1 MARKI
6 STPGR
11 AGRRNPASQGDRED
25 REDREDQL
33 AAQNEELRRAQSE
46 LEASRNRYAQL
57 YDRAP
62 VGYLA
67 LDGRGCIM
75 EINITGARKL
85 RMARE
90 QLVGTQLSLFA
101 DGVANL
107 TLLLEH
113 LRKCRSLQERVVTRL
128 DLKVHGGAVL
138 PVQLASAPERAEKG
152 TLYFTTLT
160 DLTQQAA
167 AETALRHRDEALRRL
182 NEELELRVHER
193 TEALRKS
200 EALKRGVFE
209 SIAAELVVIDSQG
222 GILEISKAGI
232 APEESA
238 LFAVSSKAQNYLE
251 ICQRAAEDGYDGSTQ
266 AAVGIAAVLGGNLQ
280 KFHTEY
286 RRTVAEEED
295 RWFSLTVTPLAET
308 GGAVLLHEE
317 ISARKNLERQILEIS
332 EKERRRIGQDLH
344 DGLCQH
350 LTGTALMAAALARSL
365 SDGPEGGRASEI
377 ARFIRTAVEET
388 RHVARGLHP
397 VEIDACGLS
406 SALQEMVDE
415 IARRMP
421 CTFECGEDVDVGD
434 SEVAVNFYRIAQ
446 EAVANALKHAEAT
459 RVLVSLQRSG
469 NYLVLTVEDDGVGFQ
484 PLTESHKGMG
494 FAIMR
499 HRASTLG
506 AKLDS
511 MALPGG
517 GVRVRC
523 SLPLYLGR
531 RTRGP
536 APSADS
542 TPVTADVPAPAL
554 PATTGGADPAPVPPD
569 SRTPRSA
576 QH

>member
-1 MARKI
+1 M
-6 STPGR
+6 
-11 AGRRNPASQGDRED
+11 
-25 REDREDQL
+25 DREDQL
-33 AAQNEELRRAQSE
+33 SAQNEELRRAQSE

-75 EINITGARKL
+75 EINLTGARKL
-85 RMARE
+85 GVARE
-90 QLVGTQLSLFA
+90 QLVGSQLSFFA
-101 DGVANL
+101 DGIANL
-107 TLLLEH
+107 SLLLEH

-128 DLKVHGGAVL
+128 DLKVPGGVVL

-152 TLYFTTLT
+152 SLYFTTLR
-160 DLTQQAA
+160 DLTEQAA
-167 AETALRHRDEALRRL
+167 AETALHHQEEALRRL
-182 NEELELRVHER
+182 NEELELRVQER

-200 EALKRGVFE
+200 ENLKRGVFE
-209 SIAAELVVIDSQG
+209 SIVAELVVLDAQG
-222 GILEISKAGI
+222 GILELNKAGI

-238 LFAVSSKAQNYLE
+238 LFDIPPNSKNYLE
-251 ICQRAAEDGYDGSTQ
+251 ICHRAAEEGVDGASQ
-266 AAVGIAAVLGGNLQ
+266 AAAGIAAVLGGNLQ

-286 RRTVAEEED
+286 RRTVAEEDD
-295 RWFSLTVTPLAET
+295 RWFSLTVTPLAEA

-317 ISARKNLERQILEIS
+317 ISGRKNLERLILEIS

-397 VEIDACGLS
+397 VEIDAYGLS
-406 SALQEMVDE
+406 SALQELVDE
-415 IARRMP
+415 VSRRMP
-421 CTFECGEDVDVGD
+421 CEFECGEDVDVGD
-434 SEVAVNFYRIAQ
+434 SQVAVNFYRIAQ
-446 EAVANALKHAEAT
+446 EAVANAIKHAAAT
-459 RVLVSLQRSG
+459 RVSVSLQRSG

-484 PLTESHKGMG
+484 PHDESHKGMG

-499 HRASTLG
+499 YRASTLG

-523 SLPLYLGR
+523 SLPLHPGR
-531 RTRGP
+531 RSRSQ
-536 APSADS
+536 APGADPVVAGVPVSALL
-542 TPVTADVPAPAL
+542 TPSEAAVL
-554 PATTGGADPAPVPPD
+554 ADPAPVPPD
-569 SRTPRSA
+569 SRTLRSA
-576 QH
+576 QG

>member
-1 MARKI
+1 MARK
-6 STPGR
+6 SSNPGR
-11 AGRRNPASQGDRED
+11 AGRRIPASQGGRED
-25 REDREDQL
+25 HEDQL

-46 LEASRNRYAQL
+46 LEASRTRYAQL

-67 LDGRGCIM
+67 LDGKGCIM
-75 EINITGARKL
+75 EVNLTGARKL
-85 RMARE
+85 RVARE
-90 QLVGTQLSLFA
+90 QLVGSHLALFA

-107 TLLLEH
+107 TPLLEH

-128 DLKVHGGAVL
+128 DLKVPGGAVL
-138 PVQLASAPERAEKG
+138 PVQIASAPERAEKG

-160 DLTQQAA
+160 DLTEQAA

-200 EALKRGVFE
+200 EALKRGVFA
-209 SIAAELVVIDSQG
+209 SIVAELVVLDSQG
-222 GILEISKAGI
+222 GILELSKAGI
-232 APEESA
+232 APEDSA
-238 LFAVSSKAQNYLE
+238 LFAVPSTAQNYLE
-251 ICQRAAEDGYDGSTQ
+251 ICHRAAEEGHDGASQ

-286 RRTVAEEED
+286 RRTVAEQED
-295 RWFSLTVTPLAET
+295 RWFSLTVTPLAEA

-317 ISARKNLERQILEIS
+317 ISERKNLERQILEIS

-421 CTFECGEDVDVGD
+421 CEFECGEDVDVGD

-446 EAVANALKHAEAT
+446 EAVANAIKHAEAT

-469 NYLVLTVEDDGVGFQ
+469 NYLVLTVEDDGIGFQ

-499 HRASTLG
+499 YRASTLG

-511 MALPGG
+511 VALPGG

-523 SLPLYLGR
+523 SLPLHLGR
-531 RTRGP
+531 QTLGP
-536 APSADS
+536 APLTNSIPVASAVS
-542 TPVTADVPAPAL
+542 APAL
-554 PATTGGADPAPVPPD
+554 RGA
-569 SRTPRSA
+569 
-576 QH
+576 

>member
-1 MARKI
+1 M
-6 STPGR
+6 
-11 AGRRNPASQGDRED
+11 
-25 REDREDQL
+25 DREDQL

-75 EINITGARKL
+75 EINLTGARKL
-85 RMARE
+85 GVARE
-90 QLVGTQLSLFA
+90 QLVGSQLSFFA
-101 DGVANL
+101 DGIVNL
-107 TLLLEH
+107 SLLLEH

-128 DLKVHGGAVL
+128 DLKVPGGVVL

-152 TLYFTTLT
+152 SLYFTTLT
-160 DLTQQAA
+160 DLTEQAA
-167 AETALRHRDEALRRL
+167 AETALHHQEEALRRL
-182 NEELELRVHER
+182 NEELELRVQER

-200 EALKRGVFE
+200 ENLKRGVFE
-209 SIAAELVVIDSQG
+209 SIVAELVVLDAQG
-222 GILEISKAGI
+222 GILELNKAGI

-238 LFAVSSKAQNYLE
+238 LFDIPPNSKNYLE
-251 ICQRAAEDGYDGSTQ
+251 ICHRAAEEGVDGASQ
-266 AAVGIAAVLGGNLQ
+266 AAAGIAAVLGGNLQ

-286 RRTVAEEED
+286 RRTVAEEDD
-295 RWFSLTVTPLAET
+295 RWFSLTVTPLAEA

-317 ISARKNLERQILEIS
+317 ISGRKNLERLILEIS

-397 VEIDACGLS
+397 VEIDAYGLS
-406 SALQEMVDE
+406 SALQELVDE
-415 IARRMP
+415 VSRRMP
-421 CTFECGEDVDVGD
+421 CEFECGEDVDVGD

-446 EAVANALKHAEAT
+446 EAVANALKHAAAT
-459 RVLVSLQRSG
+459 RVSVSLQRSG

-484 PLTESHKGMG
+484 PLAESHKGMG

-499 HRASTLG
+499 YRASTLG

-523 SLPLYLGR
+523 SLPLHLGR
-531 RTRGP
+531 RSRSQAPGADP
-536 APSADS
+536 AAAGAPISALLTPSEAA
-542 TPVTADVPAPAL
+542 VL
-554 PATTGGADPAPVPPD
+554 ADPAPVPPD
-569 SRTPRSA
+569 SRTLRSA
-576 QH
+576 QG